1 MAGKSLRVA
10 LINSAMDLGQLGRYS
25 QLFEPMPVLGI
36 ASLCAVAKQA
46 GHKVRAYDQFVSG
59 ATSEQLADR
68 IANFKPDVVG
78 VGILTPAAEVCEQL
92 TARVRRL
99 LPSCCIVAGNIH
111 ADFFAEDVL
120 NWGSVD
126 VVVHGEGE
134 QTFAD
139 LLDSLANGAARDE
152 LDGVAGLS
160 YRNSVGEICRGPERP
175 LITDLDSLPLPAW
188 EHLPIHNYGL
198 LPLADLAKPTLVMS
212 ASRGCPYRCEFCSLL
227 HAGAGYRRR
236 SPEAV
241 VEEYASLHWRFG
253 ARQIG
258 FVDPIFPLNK
268 KVCHAFCEGLLSR
281 GLDQRVVWISET
293 RVDAVDR
300 ETLRLMRRSGCR
312 RLLFGIES
320 GVDLLLEKVT
330 KDFST
335 ERAREA
341 VALCQEEGIE
351 TVGLFMLGLPG
362 ETRAMTEET
371 IRFSCDIGLD
381 FAKYAI
387 TIPFPGS
394 QLYADLVAEGR
405 LNRNDWDN
413 WTTFQP
419 NPDLLPFVPRDVTNA
434 ELIALQ
440 RAATRRFYLR
450 PTMVFHQLFKVRSI
464 GPRQVLHGLRSLL

>member
-1 MAGKSLRVA
+1 M
-10 LINSAMDLGQLGRYS
+10 
-25 QLFEPMPVLGI
+25 
-36 ASLCAVAKQA
+36 
-46 GHKVRAYDQFVSG
+46 
-59 ATSEQLADR
+59 
-68 IANFKPDVVG
+68 
-78 VGILTPAAEVCEQL
+78 
-92 TARVRRL
+92 
-99 LPSCCIVAGNIH
+99 
-111 ADFFAEDVL
+111 
-120 NWGSVD
+120 
-126 VVVHGEGE
+126 
-134 QTFAD
+134 
-139 LLDSLANGAARDE
+139 
-152 LDGVAGLS
+152 
-160 YRNSVGEICRGPERP
+160 
-175 LITDLDSLPLPAW
+175 
-188 EHLPIHNYGL
+188 
-198 LPLADLAKPTLVMS
+198 
-212 ASRGCPYRCEFCSLL
+212 
-227 HAGAGYRRR
+227 
-236 SPEAV
+236 
-241 VEEYASLHWRFG
+241 
-253 ARQIG
+253 
-258 FVDPIFPLNK
+258 
-268 KVCHAFCEGLLSR
+268 
-281 GLDQRVVWISET
+281 
-293 RVDAVDR
+293 DAVDR

-335 ERAREA
+335 ERVREA

-419 NPDLLPFVPRDVTNA
+419 NPDLLPFVPRDVSNT